1 MSAATAHLSLRARRL
16 ALLLGG
22 TATIALLY
30 AKPSPAITIND
41 AIAAQF
47 GGVQN
52 YWDSNNVYSNVGVVD
67 TITGGLC
74 TGTLI
79 NSRTV
84 LTAAHCFIN
93 SNGGYM
99 GGSTGVAFGANVVT
113 NPSPLSAASTVIVN
127 QGFRPN
133 ANNSNA
139 NDIALISL
147 ATPITTIAP
156 ATLLTANPGS
166 AGFPQTN
173 TVLALVG
180 YGGTG
185 TGSAPTTPD
194 DGKRRVAYT
203 QLGGYFPEQTLT
215 RTGLQPNIPN
225 NCTNNNINCLLLPG
239 QQPFFTSQ
247 FRNPQIPVQFDYF
260 SQNAD
265 PPSLQGGT
273 RPGDSGGPLFWC
285 PAGSPNQCSLS
296 QLTLIGELNGG
307 NNPTGALLEGYGDV
321 SIWTPVNLFASWIAQ
336 NDPLRLVT
344 ANPGNFN
351 WSNPAAW
358 TDSVLGQTGFAPN
371 NAVVYNIVPGSNVT
385 QNTARYYDVTL
396 SNPGTITL
404 DMDPTIDTLKIA
416 GTQSELVLPAG
427 FMFTTVLSTRLSA
440 GTLAMTGGSLVSPEM
455 LISGGLLTGN
465 GTIVAAGGNT
475 GVCDT
480 GVCNTGGTVMP
491 VGTLAI
497 QGNYTQTGGVLAYQ
511 LSPSGASG
519 TLAVQGTA
527 TLGGTLGVTVL
538 PGLYAISTNYPDVLT
553 ASSVNGRFAQ
563 VSSSPSVFLSV
574 ATTYTPTSVDLT
586 VDRTPFG
593 VVPGENEN
601 QRAVGNALEAAY
613 STSLTGQQAA
623 FYLSVLASPSTNVL
637 TELSGES
644 NTGAERAAFQLTN
657 EFLTL
662 MLDPFVNGRGYAPG
676 GPGGGGLALGFAPDE
691 QTSLPPD
698 VTLAYASILN
708 KGPPKLTFDQ
718 RWTVWGSAYGGSNS
732 ANGNAGVGSNNV
744 TANAFGFAGGMD
756 YHLSPTTV
764 VGFAL
769 AGAGTNWGLANAL
782 GTGRSDAFQ
791 AGAYGINWFGPAYL
805 AGALAFSNHWFTTNR
820 SALGDEL
827 TANFIGQS
835 YGARL
840 EGGYRYAVLPVFGVT
855 PYGAVQF
862 QDFHTTA
869 YSEGQSDLTSGG
881 FGLSFNAMNA
891 TDVRTELGS
900 RLDAPTLVYGK
911 PLVLYG
917 RVAWAHDFV
926 SNPALSAVFQ
936 TLPGTNFTV
945 FGAPIPH
952 DSALTSVGAQLF
964 LSANW
969 SLTAK
974 FDGEFASGSQTYAGS
989 GTLRYTW

>member
-1 MSAATAHLSLRARRL
+1 MSSATAHLRVRARRF

-22 TATIALLY
+22 TAAIALS
-30 AKPSPAITIND
+30 AGEPVRAIVIND
-41 AIAAQF
+41 QVVGPQQAA
-47 GGVQN
+47 VAN
-52 YWDSNNVYSNVGVVD
+52 YFDSTNVYSNVGLISV
-67 TITGGLC
+67 GC

-93 SNGGYM
+93 NNGGYM
-99 GGSTGVAFGANVVT
+99 GGATAVSFGADVVT
-113 NPSPLSAASTVIVN
+113 NPNPLLAVSTTIPN
-127 QGFRPN
+127 QGYRPN
-133 ANNSNA
+133 ANNSVA

-147 ATPITTIAP
+147 ATPITNIAP

-166 AGFPQTN
+166 PGFPPTN
-173 TVLALVG
+173 AVLALVG
-180 YGGTG
+180 YGNFG
-185 TGSAPTTPD
+185 TGSQPPTANGPN
-194 DGKRRVAYT
+194 DGKRRVANT
-203 QLGGYFPEQTLT
+203 QLGGYVPEQTLT
-215 RTGLQPNIPN
+215 TNGLLPIPN
-225 NCTNNNINCLLLPG
+225 GCTANNTNCITGFSG
-239 QQPFFTSQ
+239 QQPFFASQ
-247 FRNPQIPVQFDYF
+247 FRNPQNPALFNYF
-260 SQNAD
+260 GQNAN
-265 PPSLQGGT
+265 PPPLQGGT
-273 RPGDSGGPLFWC
+273 APGDSGGPLYWC
-285 PAGSPNQCSLS
+285 PAGTPNQCSLS
-296 QLTLIGELNGG
+296 QLVLVGELFGG
-307 NNPTGALLEGYGDV
+307 NAPAGATFLGYGDV
-321 SIWTPVNLFASWIAQ
+321 SAWTPVNLFASWIAQ

-344 ANPGNFN
+344 ANTGNFN

-358 TDSVLGQTGFAPN
+358 TDSVLGQTGFAPDN
-371 NAVVYNIVPGSNVT
+371 TVVYNQAAGSNFT

-396 SNPGTITL
+396 SSPGTVTL
-404 DMDPTIDTLKIA
+404 DMDPTIDTLAISGA
-416 GTQSELVLPAG
+416 QSQLVLPAG
-427 FMFTTVLSTRLSA
+427 FTLTTVLSTTLSA
-440 GTLAMTGGSLVSPEM
+440 GTLAMTGGTLDSPEM

-491 VGTLAI
+491 VGTLTI

-511 LSPSGASG
+511 LSPTGASG

-527 TLGGTLGVTVL
+527 NLGGTLGVTVL
-538 PGLYAISTNYPDVLT
+538 PGLYPISTQYAVLT
-553 ASSVNGRFAQ
+553 ASSGVNGQFAQ
-563 VSSSPSVFLSV
+563 ISSSGSIFLSV
-574 ATTYTPTSVDLT
+574 ATTYNPTSVDLT
-586 VDRTPFG
+586 VNRTPFG
-593 VVPGENEN
+593 AVPGENEN

-623 FYLSVLASPSTNVL
+623 FFLSVLASPTTNIL

-676 GPGGGGLALGFAPDE
+676 GPGGGSALGFAPDE

-698 VTLAYASILN
+698 VALAYASILN
-708 KGPPKLTFDQ
+708 KAPPKLTFDQ
-718 RWTVWGSAYGGSNS
+718 RWTAWGSAYGGSNS
-732 ANGNAGVGSNNV
+732 ANGNAAVGSNNV

-756 YHLSPTTV
+756 YHLSPYSV

-769 AGAGTNWGLANAL
+769 GGAGTNWGLANAL

-791 AGAYGINWFGPAYL
+791 VGVYGINWFGPAYL
-805 AGALAFSNHWFTTNR
+805 AGALSFSNHWFTTNR
-820 SALGDEL
+820 SVLGDQL
-827 TANFIGQS
+827 TATFLGQS
-835 YGARL
+835 YGARI
-840 EGGYRYAVLPVFGVT
+840 EGGYRYAVLSAFGVT

-862 QDFHTTA
+862 QDFHTPV
-869 YSEGQSDLTSGG
+869 YSESQSDLTSGG
-881 FGLSFNAMNA
+881 FGLSYNAMNA

-900 RLDAPTLVYGK
+900 RFDAPTLVYGK

-926 SNPALSAVFQ
+926 SNPALNAVFQ

-945 FGAPIPH
+945 LGAAIPQ
-952 DSALTSVGAQLF
+952 DSALASAGAQLF

-969 SLTAK
+969 SLIAK
-974 FDGEFASGSQTYAGS
+974 FDGEFAPNSQTYAGT

>member
-1 MSAATAHLSLRARRL
+1 
-16 ALLLGG
+16 
-22 TATIALLY
+22 
-30 AKPSPAITIND
+30 
-41 AIAAQF
+41 
-47 GGVQN
+47 V
-52 YWDSNNVYSNVGVVD
+52 
-67 TITGGLC
+67 
-74 TGTLI
+74 
-79 NSRTV
+79 
-84 LTAAHCFIN
+84 TAA
-93 SNGGYM
+93 
-99 GGSTGVAFGANVVT
+99 
-113 NPSPLSAASTVIVN
+113 
-127 QGFRPN
+127 
-133 ANNSNA
+133 
-139 NDIALISL
+139 
-147 ATPITTIAP
+147 
-156 ATLLTANPGS
+156 
-166 AGFPQTN
+166 
-173 TVLALVG
+173 
-180 YGGTG
+180 
-185 TGSAPTTPD
+185 
-194 DGKRRVAYT
+194 
-203 QLGGYFPEQTLT
+203 
-215 RTGLQPNIPN
+215 
-225 NCTNNNINCLLLPG
+225 
-239 QQPFFTSQ
+239 
-247 FRNPQIPVQFDYF
+247 
-260 SQNAD
+260 
-265 PPSLQGGT
+265 
-273 RPGDSGGPLFWC
+273 
-285 PAGSPNQCSLS
+285 
-296 QLTLIGELNGG
+296 
-307 NNPTGALLEGYGDV
+307 
-321 SIWTPVNLFASWIAQ
+321 
-336 NDPLRLVT
+336 
-344 ANPGNFN
+344 PGNFN

-358 TDSVLGQTGFAPN
+358 VDSVPGVVSAVPN
-371 NAVVYNIVPGSNVT
+371 NTVISYTAG
-385 QNTARYYDVTL
+385 ARYYDVTL

-404 DMDPTIDTLKIA
+404 DMDPTIDTLAIA
-416 GTQSELVLPAG
+416 GAQSQLVLPAG
-427 FMFTTVLSTRLSA
+427 FTLTTVLSTTLSA
-440 GTLAMTGGSLVSPEM
+440 GTLTMTGGTLVSPEM

-527 TLGGTLGVTVL
+527 KLGGTLGVTVI
-538 PGLYAISTNYPDVLT
+538 PGLYAISTQYDVLT
-553 ASSVNGRFAQ
+553 ASSVNGQFAQ
-563 VSSSPSVFLSV
+563 ISSSVPSIFLSV

-586 VDRTPFG
+586 VNRTPFG
-593 VVPGENEN
+593 AVAGENEN

-613 STSLTGQQAA
+613 STSLTGQEAA
-623 FYLSVLASPSTNVL
+623 FYLSVLASPTTNVL

-676 GPGGGGLALGFAPDE
+676 GQGGAVPALGFAPDE
-691 QTSLPPD
+691 QANLPPD
-698 VTLAYASILN
+698 EALAYASILN
-708 KGPPKLTFDQ
+708 KAPPKPNFDQ
-718 RWTVWGSAYGGSNS
+718 RWTAWGSAYGGSNS

-769 AGAGTNWGLANAL
+769 AGAGTNWGLANSL

-791 AGAYGINWFGPAYL
+791 VGVYGINWFGPAYL

-840 EGGYRYAVLPVFGVT
+840 EGGYRYAVLSVFGVM

-862 QDFHTTA
+862 QDFHTPA
-869 YSEGQSDLTSGG
+869 YSESQSDLTGGG

-900 RLDAPTLVYGK
+900 RFDAPTLVYGK

-926 SNPALSAVFQ
+926 SDPALSAVFQ

-952 DSALTSVGAQLF
+952 DSALTSAGAQLF

-969 SLTAK
+969 SLIAK

>member
-1 MSAATAHLSLRARRL
+1 M
-16 ALLLGG
+16 
-22 TATIALLY
+22 
-30 AKPSPAITIND
+30 
-41 AIAAQF
+41 
-47 GGVQN
+47 
-52 YWDSNNVYSNVGVVD
+52 YSNVGNVNFNFNN
-67 TITGGLC
+67 GGGC

-93 SNGGYM
+93 NNGGYM
-99 GGSTGVAFGANVVT
+99 GGATSVNFSANTAANPNLQSIVSTT
-113 NPSPLSAASTVIVN
+113 IVN

-133 ANNSNA
+133 ANNSDA
-139 NDIALISL
+139 NDIALIAL
-147 ATPITTIAP
+147 ARPITTITP
-156 ATLLTANPGS
+156 ATLSPANPGI
-166 AGFPQTN
+166 N
-173 TVLALVG
+173 TVLAMVG
-180 YGGTG
+180 YGTIG
-185 TGSAPTTPD
+185 TGSVPAPVPSLGEPSNA

-215 RTGLQPNIPN
+215 TNGLQPNIPN
-225 NCTNNNINCLLLPG
+225 DCTTDNSKCITRPG
-239 QQPFFTSQ
+239 QQPFFASQ
-247 FRNPQIPVQFDYF
+247 FRPQNPAQFNYF
-260 SQNAD
+260 GNNANI
-265 PPSLQGGT
+265 PSLQGGT
-273 RPGDSGGPLFWC
+273 AAGDSGGSLFWC
-285 PAGSPNQCSLS
+285 PAGAPNQCSLN
-296 QLTLIGELNGG
+296 QLMLIGELFGG
-307 NNPTGALLEGYGDV
+307 GAPTGATLQGYGDV
-321 SIWTPVNLFASWIAQ
+321 SIWTPINLFVNWIAQ

-371 NAVVYNIVPGSNVT
+371 NTVVYNIAPGTNVA

-396 SNPGTITL
+396 RNPGTITL
-404 DMDPTIDTLKIA
+404 DMNPTIDTLAITGA
-416 GTQSELVLPAG
+416 QSQLVLPAG
-427 FMFTTVLSTRLSA
+427 FTLTTVLSTTLSA
-440 GTLAMTGGSLVSPEM
+440 GTVAMSGGVLSSPEM

-465 GTIVAAGGNT
+465 GMIVAAGGNT
-475 GVCDT
+475 GVCST

-491 VGTLAI
+491 VGTLTI

-511 LSPSGASG
+511 LSPTGASG
-519 TLAVQGTA
+519 ILAVQGTA
-527 TLGGTLGVTVL
+527 NLGGTLGVTVL
-538 PGLYAISTNYPDVLT
+538 PGLYALSTQYDVLT
-553 ASSVNGRFAQ
+553 ASSVNGQFAQ
-563 VSSSPSVFLSV
+563 VSSSGSIFLSV

-586 VDRTPFG
+586 VNRTPFG
-593 VVPGENEN
+593 AVPGENDN

-623 FYLSVLASPSTNVL
+623 FFLSVLASPTTNVL
-637 TELSGES
+637 TQLSGES

-676 GPGGGGLALGFAPDE
+676 GPGGGGPALGFAPDE

-698 VTLAYASILN
+698 VALAYASILN
-708 KGPPKLTFDQ
+708 KAPPKPTFDQ
-718 RWTVWGSAYGGSNS
+718 RWTAWGSAYGGSNS

-782 GTGRSDAFQ
+782 GTGRSDAVQ
-791 AGAYGINWFGPAYL
+791 AGVYGISWFGPAYV
-805 AGALAFSNHWFTTNR
+805 AGALSFSNHWFTTTR
-820 SALGDEL
+820 SALGDQL
-827 TANFIGQS
+827 TANFDGES
-835 YGARL
+835 YGARI

-862 QDFHTTA
+862 QDFHTPA
-869 YSEGQSDLTSGG
+869 YSENQSDLTSGG
-881 FGLSFNAMNA
+881 FGLSYNAMNA

-900 RLDAPTLVYGK
+900 RFDAPTLVYGK
-911 PLVLYG
+911 PLVVYG

-952 DSALTSVGAQLF
+952 DSALTTAGAQLF

-969 SLTAK
+969 SLIAK
-974 FDGEFASGSQTYAGS
+974 FDSEFASGSQTYAGS

>member
-1 MSAATAHLSLRARRL
+1 M
-16 ALLLGG
+16 
-22 TATIALLY
+22 IA
-30 AKPSPAITIND
+30 S
-41 AIAAQF
+41 
-47 GGVQN
+47 
-52 YWDSNNVYSNVGVVD
+52 
-67 TITGGLC
+67 
-74 TGTLI
+74 
-79 NSRTV
+79 
-84 LTAAHCFIN
+84 
-93 SNGGYM
+93 
-99 GGSTGVAFGANVVT
+99 
-113 NPSPLSAASTVIVN
+113 
-127 QGFRPN
+127 
-133 ANNSNA
+133 
-139 NDIALISL
+139 
-147 ATPITTIAP
+147 
-156 ATLLTANPGS
+156 
-166 AGFPQTN
+166 
-173 TVLALVG
+173 
-180 YGGTG
+180 
-185 TGSAPTTPD
+185 
-194 DGKRRVAYT
+194 
-203 QLGGYFPEQTLT
+203 E
-215 RTGLQPNIPN
+215 
-225 NCTNNNINCLLLPG
+225 
-239 QQPFFTSQ
+239 
-247 FRNPQIPVQFDYF
+247 
-260 SQNAD
+260 
-265 PPSLQGGT
+265 
-273 RPGDSGGPLFWC
+273 
-285 PAGSPNQCSLS
+285 
-296 QLTLIGELNGG
+296 
-307 NNPTGALLEGYGDV
+307 YGDIGV
-321 SIWTPVNLFASWIAQ
+321 WTPVNLFLNWIAQ
-336 NDPLRLVT
+336 NDPLREVT
-344 ANPGNFN
+344 AAPGNFN

-358 TDSVLGQTGFAPN
+358 VDSVPGVVNAVPN
-371 NAVVYNIVPGSNVT
+371 NTVISYTAG
-385 QNTARYYDVTL
+385 ARYYDVTL

-404 DMDPTIDTLKIA
+404 DMDPTIDTLAIA
-416 GTQSELVLPAG
+416 GAQSQLVLPAG
-427 FMFTTVLSTRLSA
+427 FMLTTVLSTTLSA
-440 GTLAMTGGSLVSPEM
+440 GTLAMTGGTLVSPEM

-491 VGTLAI
+491 VGTLTI

-511 LSPSGASG
+511 LSPTGASG
-519 TLAVQGTA
+519 ILAVQGTA
-527 TLGGTLGVTVL
+527 NLGGTLGVTVL
-538 PGLYAISTNYPDVLT
+538 PGLYAISTQYDVLT
-553 ASSVNGRFAQ
+553 ASSVNGQFAQ
-563 VSSSPSVFLSV
+563 ISSSVPSIFLSV

-593 VVPGENEN
+593 AVPGENEN

-623 FYLSVLASPSTNVL
+623 FYLTVLASPTTNVL

-676 GPGGGGLALGFAPDE
+676 GPGGGSALGFAPDE

-698 VTLAYASILN
+698 VALAYASILN
-708 KGPPKLTFDQ
+708 KAPPKPTFDQ
-718 RWTVWGSAYGGSNS
+718 RWTAWGSAYGGSNS
-732 ANGNAGVGSNNV
+732 ANGNATVGSNNV

-782 GTGRSDAFQ
+782 GTGRSDALQ
-791 AGAYGINWFGPAYL
+791 VGVYGINWFGPAYL

-835 YGARL
+835 YGARI
-840 EGGYRYAVLPVFGVT
+840 EGGYRYAVLPTLGVT

-862 QDFHTTA
+862 QDFHTPA
-869 YSEGQSDLTSGG
+869 YSESQSDLTSGG

-900 RLDAPTLVYGK
+900 RFDAPTLVYGK

-926 SNPALSAVFQ
+926 GDPALSAVFQ

-952 DSALTSVGAQLF
+952 DSALTSAGAQLF

-969 SLTAK
+969 SLIAK
-974 FDGEFASGSQTYAGS
+974 FDGEFAPGSQTYAGT